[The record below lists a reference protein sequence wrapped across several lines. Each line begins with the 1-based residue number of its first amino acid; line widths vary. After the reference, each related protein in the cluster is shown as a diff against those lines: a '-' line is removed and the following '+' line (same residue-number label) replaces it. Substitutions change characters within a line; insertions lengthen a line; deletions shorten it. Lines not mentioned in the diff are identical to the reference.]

1 MPELSFNSSR
11 KNISILPP
19 SFNTSAVLSNLDF
32 LFQTI
37 LRIYTCT
44 EHEYFEGYKD
54 EQSLVKRAMNAT
66 QVPTI
71 ASK

>member
-1 MPELSFNSSR
+1 
-11 KNISILPP
+11 
-19 SFNTSAVLSNLDF
+19 

-54 EQSLVKRAMNAT
+54 EQSLVKRAMNTT